1 MVLTTEAYI
10 LNSDGS
16 SILVH
21 RLAVRSIADAPSN
34 EKRSHPVYSGYPY
47 FFGHTIFAK
56 PHHKDEETDLVR
68 ERRETESNIAEATVH
83 EKRSH
88 PVYSGYPY
96 IFGNSAF
103 AKPHHK
109 DGEIELRRERRE
121 TGLHIAG
128 ATFHGNG
135 FQLVNSGYNEAFLIP
150 VYKEKR
156 DDGRDT

>member
-83 EKRSH
+83 EKR
-88 PVYSGYPY
+88 
-96 IFGNSAF
+96 
-103 AKPHHK
+103 
-109 DGEIELRRERRE
+109 ERRE

-135 FQLVNSGYNEAFLIP
+135 FQLVNSGYNGAFLIP

>member
-1 MVLTTEAYI
+1 MVLTSEAYI
-10 LNSDGS
+10 LNTDGS

-47 FFGHTIFAK
+47 FFGHSIFAK
-56 PHHKDEETDLVR
+56 PHHKEEETDLVR
-68 ERRETESNIAEATVH
+68 ERREAESNLAESTVH

-96 IFGNSAF
+96 FFGHSIF

-109 DGEIELRRERRE
+109 DGEIELRRERRG
-121 TGLHIAG
+121 TGFHIAG
-128 ATFHGNG
+128 AAFHGKG
-135 FQLVNSGYNEAFLIP
+135 FQPVNSGSNGAFLIP
-150 VYKEKR
+150 VYKERK
-156 DDGRDT
+156 DHGRDT